1 MDYVYVRELFR
12 LCHCYLLPPCF
23 FFFSFFFG
31 RSLMLLACICYFI
44 NEHFKAP
51 KIIQSSI
58 IQCELHNFDALIFQ
72 EHNSLLWCQVVFSP
86 EYEFEFAI
94 CTNSRLWSGKNNG
107 WKTIFVGLIF
117 VITAQELWCKC
128 NSPRNKWSSLLLL
141 RNLVFSQM
149 SRERLHWNKLIM

>member
-1 MDYVYVRELFR
+1 MFTLENYFDYFTVI
-12 LCHCYLLPPCF
+12 CYPLAF
-23 FFFSFFFG
+23 FFFFFG

-44 NEHFKAP
+44 IEHFKAS

-58 IQCELHNFDALIFQ
+58 IQCELHNFDVLIFQ

-86 EYEFEFAI
+86 EYEFAI
-94 CTNSRLWSGKNNG
+94 CTNSRLWSEKNNG
-107 WKTIFVGLIF
+107 WETIFVGLIF
-117 VITAQELWCKC
+117 VITAQELWFKC

-149 SRERLHWNKLIM
+149 SRERLHWKKFIM